1 MHTRYA
7 ALPKIYE
14 PYSMQRCST
23 TESALAEE
31 LHTSKAVQKK
41 PADAIS
47 KFLAGIHHTYQKG
60 LALRTSITAQM
71 QSFTANPVPSGNREG
86 ASHLHP
92 RPTESRS
99 RETLLWPLKAGGKNR
114 KEDGPTRWWMN
125 RSDGGDATQS

>member
-7 ALPKIYE
+7 ALSKMCE
-14 PYSMQRCST
+14 PSSMQRCST
-23 TESALAEE
+23 TKSARAEE
-31 LHTSKAVQKK
+31 LHMSKQFKI

-60 LALRTSITAQM
+60 LALRTSIQPRC
-71 QSFTANPVPSGNREG
+71 NPLQRTLSLLENREG
-86 ASHLHP
+86 APHLHP

-99 RETLLWPLKAGGKNR
+99 RETLLWPLKAGGKTR

-125 RSDGGDATQS
+125 GIDGGDATRS